1 MEEVIPSRMETTA
14 NVFAKMSFLVLS
26 FSQQILTLLHLNLSG
41 VSHILVEVWEVEIPS
56 GCQQY
61 YKNVR
66 KETKKQSLKDVVP

>member
-1 MEEVIPSRMETTA
+1 METTV

-41 VSHILVEVWEVEIPS
+41 GSLILIEVWKVEIAS
-56 GCQQY
+56 SCQQY

-66 KETKKQSLKDVVP
+66 KKTKKQSLKDLVP